1 MQVVGSLLKGDLVE
15 VYVGP
20 EEKRFRIHKD
30 LLASACDFFRQQVQ
44 EIEPHIPVGQCTS
57 PLYDLEFED
66 YEHIAFEL
74 FVEWLYRKT
83 LPALDESSETRAME
97 QVRHYITL
105 YLMADSWAIAPLK
118 NLIIDTIKA
127 RQTCYYGWF
136 PVDLIKRIYA
146 ATPKGSPLRHYIV
159 DSFLFKT
166 STSVWGEAERAKT
179 LKAQADAGNVEF
191 LLECYEGL
199 FGMAY
204 KSRMRN
210 RDPGTRGRCFYH
222 EHERGMSCG
231 DG

>member
-1 MQVVGSLLKGDLVE
+1 MSNPSPPILPTLLSFSELWS
-15 VYVGP
+15 Y
-20 EEKRFRIHKD
+20 FRIHKD

-44 EIEPHIPVGQCTS
+44 EIEPHFPVGQCTF
-57 PLYDLEFED
+57 PLYDLEFEE
-66 YEHIAFEL
+66 YEPIAFEL
-74 FVEWLYRKT
+74 FVDWLYRKS
-83 LPALDESSETRAME
+83 LPALDGSSETRATE

-105 YLMADSWAIAPLK
+105 YLMAESWAIASLK

-127 RQTCYYGWF
+127 RQTCHYGWF

-146 ATPKGSPLRHYIV
+146 ATTKGSCLRRYIV
-159 DSFLFKT
+159 DSFLCKT
-166 STSVWGEAERAKT
+166 PRSVWSGAERAKA
-179 LKAQADAGNVEF
+179 LMDHADAGNVAF

-204 KSRMRN
+204 KSKMRN
-210 RDPGTRGRCFYH
+210 RDPGRRDKCFYH